1 MTKRDRNLNCTFDAK
16 KDCSNMHDP
25 EELSNAER
33 LDEKIRFSVQRTIGH
48 RPFAASDHVV
58 G

>member
-1 MTKRDRNLNCTFDAK
+1 
-16 KDCSNMHDP
+16 MHDP